1 MMPEP
6 HRLIG
11 LPAGTVDRVTHEI
24 NFVLAV
30 ADREPIAFVVEFGP
44 AAQVVSALGRMLS
57 ELRRILM
64 TSQTSKSIVAEKVAS
79 SHVQKDS
86 WENLVIMQ
94 LMTPQGTPYTFAL
107 PPQDAAEIANQ
118 LRTESAKPHQVG
130 SA

>member
-11 LPAGTVDRVTHEI
+11 LPGGAVDTI
-24 NFVLAV
+24 NHQILFELAV
-30 ADREPIAFVVEFGP
+30 TDGEPIAFVVEYGP
-44 AAQVVSALGRMLS
+44 ATQVVSALGRMLA

-64 TSQTSKSIVAEKVAS
+64 TAQASKCIVAEKVAS

-86 WENLVIMQ
+86 WENIVIMQ

-107 PPQDAAEIANQ
+107 PPHDAAEIANQ
-118 LRTESAKPHQVG
+118 LRIESAKPHQAG
-130 SA
+130 TA

>member
-1 MMPEP
+1 MMLEP

-11 LPAGTVDRVTHEI
+11 LPGGTVDSVSHEI
-24 NFVLAV
+24 NFVLSV
-30 ADREPIAFVVEFGP
+30 TDGEPIAFVVEYGP
-44 AAQVVSALGRMLS
+44 ATQVISALGRMLS

-64 TSQTSKSIVAEKVAS
+64 DAQASKFIVAEKVAS

-86 WENLVIMQ
+86 WENIIIMQ

-107 PPQDAAEIANQ
+107 PPQDAAEIADQ
-118 LRTESAKPHQVG
+118 LRAESAKPHHAG